1 MKEAKSYE
9 ELKALPYWVIV
20 RTARGRVR
28 ERGYRNTPSLW
39 SEMGMIE
46 DPEWTDEDFPAQVLW
61 SYVQEICPPV
71 MLPPLGVGGTLPT
84 PHWTS

>member
-1 MKEAKSYE
+1 
-9 ELKALPYWVIV
+9 
-20 RTARGRVR
+20 
-28 ERGYRNTPSLW
+28 
-39 SEMGMIE
+39 MIE